1 MNDKPSSTLN
11 RLMNRQGESASSASV
26 RDAFQEGR
34 TRSRDSVMLDVRFA
48 TGNIESFNYAY
59 LTRISYKPGDTLRL
73 QFGGSAVKVEG
84 KRLSRLRDSVSE
96 HRARYIQEG
105 TDAEEGLKPEDAAH
119 IDSIVIEDKGDE
131 QP

>member
-1 MNDKPSSTLN
+1 MNDKPSSTLAGIS
-11 RLMNRQGESASSASV
+11 NRQRGSAAPAPV

-48 TGNIESFNYAY
+48 TGDIESFNYAY
-59 LTRISYKPGDTLRL
+59 LTRISYKPGDWLRL
-73 QFGGSAVKVEG
+73 QFGGSVVKVEG

-119 IDSIVIEDKGDE
+119 IDSIVIEEKGDE

>member
-1 MNDKPSSTLN
+1 MNGKPPSTLES
-11 RLMNRQGESASSASV
+11 LTARQGEPAASRSA
-26 RDAFQEGR
+26 REAFQEGR

-48 TGNIESFNYAY
+48 TGDIESFNYAY

-73 QFGGSAVKVEG
+73 QFGGWAVKVEG
-84 KRLSRLRDSVSE
+84 KRLGRLRDSVSE

-119 IDSIVIEDKGDE
+119 IDSISIEEKGDE

>member
-1 MNDKPSSTLN
+1 MDDKKPSTLQN
-11 RLMNRQGESASSASV
+11 LANRQSEASPSGV
-26 RDAFQEGR
+26 RVAFQEGR

-48 TGNIESFNYAY
+48 TGDVESFNYAY
-59 LTRISYKPGDTLRL
+59 LTRISYKPGDSLRL
-73 QFGGSAVKVEG
+73 QFGGYVIQVEG

-119 IDSIVIEDKGDE
+119 IDSILIEDKGE
-131 QP
+131 E

>member
-1 MNDKPSSTLN
+1 MDDKKPSTLQN
-11 RLMNRQGESASSASV
+11 LANRQSEASPSGV
-26 RDAFQEGR
+26 REAFQEGR

-48 TGNIESFNYAY
+48 TGDVESFNYAY
-59 LTRISYKPGDTLRL
+59 LTRISYKPGDSLRL
-73 QFGGSAVKVEG
+73 QFGGYVIQVEG

-119 IDSIVIEDKGDE
+119 IDSIAIEEKGE
-131 QP
+131 E

>member
-1 MNDKPSSTLN
+1 MDDKKPSTLQN
-11 RLMNRQGESASSASV
+11 LANRQSEASPSGV
-26 RDAFQEGR
+26 REAFQEGR

-48 TGNIESFNYAY
+48 TGDVESFNYAY
-59 LTRISYKPGDTLRL
+59 LTRISYKPGDSLRL
-73 QFGGSAVKVEG
+73 QFGGYVIQVEG

-119 IDSIVIEDKGDE
+119 IDSILIEDKGE
-131 QP
+131 E

>member
-1 MNDKPSSTLN
+1 MDDKKPSTLQN
-11 RLMNRQGESASSASV
+11 LANRQSEASPSGV
-26 RDAFQEGR
+26 REAFQEGR

-48 TGNIESFNYAY
+48 TGDVESFNYAY
-59 LTRISYKPGDTLRL
+59 LTRISYKPGDSLRL
-73 QFGGSAVKVEG
+73 QFGGYVIQVEG

-119 IDSIVIEDKGDE
+119 IDSIRIEEKGE
-131 QP
+131 E